1 MAHLLLPVLLAIG
14 LASCGQ
20 IPRPFELG
28 DKQVNPLLVPPEG
41 GELLVRHPTG
51 LPSRLDDGG
60 AALLAEG
67 LTRGGVRSSARERSA
82 LGADLSI
89 HVASR
94 PVDSRHERL
103 FLSWEVYSPSG
114 VLRGSARQ
122 DRVVPTGAWAEGDPR
137 LLRALAQEAAPQ
149 LAHFVSGSEPN
160 VREFTW
166 APKTG
171 PPLPE
176 MAVGVIEGAPG
187 NGNVALGE
195 ALVMLLA
202 QQGIRLL
209 RKPSPDRL
217 MVEGRIEMGP
227 IKGGQQLATLTW
239 TVKDGLD
246 GEVLGSVTQQNP
258 VPAGSLDRDWGQAAF
273 LAGQGA
279 VEGIVSVLKRKKR
292 L

>member
-1 MAHLLLPVLLAIG
+1 MARLLLPILLAIG
-14 LASCGQ
+14 LAGCGK
-20 IPRPFELG
+20 IPRPFEL
-28 DKQVNPLLVPPEG
+28 DNKQVNPLLVPPEG

-51 LPSRLDDGG
+51 LASRLDDGG

-67 LTRGGVRSSARERSA
+67 LTRGGVEASAGERSA

-89 HVASR
+89 RVAST
-94 PVDSRHERL
+94 PVDDARERL

-114 VLRGSARQ
+114 ALRGSVRQ
-122 DRVVPTGAWAEGDPR
+122 DHVVPTGAWAEGDPR

-149 LAHFVSGSEPN
+149 LAHLVSGPEPD
-160 VREFTW
+160 VREFTQ
-166 APKTG
+166 APKAG
-171 PPLPE
+171 PPVPE

-187 NGNVALGE
+187 NGNVVLGE

-202 QQGIRLL
+202 QQGIRL

-227 IKGGQQLATLTW
+227 LEGGQQLLTLTW

-258 VPAGSLDRDWGQAAF
+258 VPAGS
-273 LAGQGA
+273 
-279 VEGIVSVLKRKKR
+279 
-292 L
+292 